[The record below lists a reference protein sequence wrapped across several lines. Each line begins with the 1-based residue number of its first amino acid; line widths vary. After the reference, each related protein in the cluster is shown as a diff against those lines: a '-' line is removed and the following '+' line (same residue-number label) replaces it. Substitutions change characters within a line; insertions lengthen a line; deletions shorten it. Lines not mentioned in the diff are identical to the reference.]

1 MDVQR
6 LEAITARFVT
16 DNRLPGAAVGVV
28 RDGQLAWSHGYG
40 FADRETGRRPDAQ
53 TQYRVASISK
63 TFTASAIL
71 QLRDAGRLRLDDPL
85 VAHVPEASAITNPF
99 GPVEDVTLRRMLM
112 HTSGMQGEHPTDDP
126 EKEPF
131 GTIADAV
138 RDLPK
143 IRIVIPP
150 DTQTKYCN
158 IAFQLLGA
166 VVERVSGEVFTDY
179 IQGHLLTPLGLERTA
194 YEPPPADRAVGYF
207 GRLHSDHLAPANVH
221 PSALFEAD
229 GGLWSCV
236 ADLARWSAFW
246 LGPGDEEILARAT
259 RDEMLRPWIVAD
271 EEWTEA
277 QGLCLYWR
285 RRGDERYVGHAGG
298 LHGFITRFAL
308 SPRDGVGAIALLNGI
323 GDATQLALDLLEHVV
338 AAQRA
343 RPLPQPAPPTPLPPG
358 YAALLGRYHWEE
370 LGDGFSVE
378 WRDGEL
384 VLIGEAEDPVVR
396 LEPTDDPLRF
406 VMHGGRPSGDIARFL
421 LGADGRGRLLNLA
434 GYPLERQ

>member
-28 RDGQLAWSHGYG
+28 RDGGLAWSHGYG
-40 FADRETGRRPDAQ
+40 FADREAGRRPDEH
-53 TQYRVASISK
+53 TLYRVASISK

-85 VAHVPEASAITNPF
+85 VAHLPEAAAITNPF
-99 GPVEDVTLRRMLM
+99 GPVEDVTLRRLLM

-126 EKEPF
+126 ESEPF
-131 GTIADAV
+131 GSIADAV

-143 IRIVIPP
+143 VRVVIPP

-166 VVERVSGEVFTDY
+166 VVERVSGEVFTNY
-179 IQGHLLTPLGLERTA
+179 IEQHLLTPLGLTRTA
-194 YEPPPADRAVGYF
+194 YEPPQADRAVGYF
-207 GRLHSDHLAPANVH
+207 GRLQSDHLALANVY

-236 ADLARWSAFW
+236 SDLARWSAFW
-246 LGPGDEEILARAT
+246 LGSGDKEVLARTT
-259 RDEMLRPWIVAD
+259 REEMLRPWIVANED
-271 EEWTEA
+271 WTEA
-277 QGLCLYWR
+277 QGLCLYWA
-285 RRGDERYVGHAGG
+285 RRGEERYVGHAGG
-298 LHGFITRFAL
+298 LHGFITRFAV
-308 SPRDGVGAIALLNGI
+308 SPRDGVGAIALLNGM
-323 GDATQLALDLLEHVV
+323 GDASELAFDLLDHVV
-338 AAQRA
+338 EAHRA
-343 RPLPQPAPPTPLPPG
+343 RPLPQPAPPAPLPAS
-358 YAALLGRYHWEE
+358 YVALLGRYHWEE
-370 LGDGFSVE
+370 FAEVFSVE

-384 VLIGEAEDPVVR
+384 VLVDEEGIVR

-406 VMHGGRPSGDIARFL
+406 VMHGGRPSGDVARFL
-421 LGADGRGRLLNLA
+421 LGDDGRARLLNLA